1 MDWNNVACSVIVLY
15 LLLVI
20 ILGMSYVTTFVYAF
34 YVSDTFLRVIT
45 ALLILMS
52 PLVIGI
58 IPFLFFGC
66 VALARITMFI
76 GENDDS
82 DGNRP

>member
-1 MDWNNVACSVIVLY
+1 MDWNNVVCSVIALY

-20 ILGMSYVTTFVYAF
+20 ILGMSYVITFAYAF
-34 YVSDTFLRVIT
+34 YISDTFLRVIT

-66 VALARITMFI
+66 VALARITIFI
-76 GENDDS
+76 GEDNDSNGDRS
-82 DGNRP
+82 